1 VDTFAISLLGG
12 NAWMLLVAFA
22 VGLLLSWWTYR
33 RTVPPTTKAKRR
45 TLIIL
50 RGIGLTLLLVALF
63 QPVLTITKTNKAEPK
78 LAIVLDRSKS
88 MQLGNKGTD
97 TSARNSRREAMLKN
111 IAAVFPNEMM
121 RDPEKLAFL
130 SMSDEVLSVE
140 NALVLDTFKT
150 PGAST
155 NLSSLFTYLADQGKR
170 LNVEAIA
177 LYTDGAYT
185 IGSNPV
191 YQAEQ
196 LGIPIFA
203 VGLGD
208 STEQKDVAISELFV
222 NDLATVG
229 IAQPADVAI
238 RVTGVESGS
247 HVPVTLYGDGEK
259 LGEQIITVRQGVTD
273 YSVPFTFTPK
283 KEGVLKL
290 TARISSNVNEM
301 TTANNAR
308 INFVKVLKNTFRIVL
323 IAGAPSPDVSFVRD
337 FFEGRKE
344 VEFFTYIQKQGPEF
358 YEGVIDAQKVGSADL
373 IILIGYPNEVT
384 STESLALIKRLLV
397 SESRSLLFIPSRQLD
412 IEKLKQIEAALPFT
426 IPSSRISTNEIKV
439 SASVPTDKRSNPIM
453 RSGSLPEEIPTDWE
467 KLTPLVKTETS
478 FQPRSESEVL
488 AEATI
493 QSVKLGQPLIISRK
507 LGRSRQIAFTGY
519 GLWQWKLTSFG
530 RERAFRALSR
540 TKDTQAVKESALEV
554 FLGNA
559 TRWLV
564 SREDDKRV
572 RIAPTRK
579 LYDAGERIEFAAQ
592 VYDESFLPMDG
603 AIVTARITG
612 ASLPQPMEI
621 TLEPRSGGRYA
632 TTLPQGLQAG
642 DYVYSGEAKRDG
654 KTLGSDGGRFNV
666 GEFSA
671 EFAEPRMRADVLHEL
686 ADRTGG
692 KFYTTDNAAAI
703 LDDIRAHPRFR
714 AREVEDRSDFE
725 GRNAWPLLA
734 LAVLFFSIEW
744 FIRKRVGML

>member
-1 VDTFAISLLGG
+1 MENIGLSLLGG
-12 NAWMLLVAFA
+12 NVWTLLAAFV
-22 VGLLLSWWTYR
+22 VGLALSWWTYR
-33 RTVPPTTKAKRR
+33 RTIPPTSNAKRR
-45 TLIIL
+45 TLIVL

-63 QPVLTITKTNKAEPK
+63 QPVLTITKTNQVEPK

-88 MQLGNKGTD
+88 MQLPNMPGDTARGNT
-97 TSARNSRREAMLKN
+97 RLQAMLRSVP
-111 IAAVFPNEMM
+111 AVFPNEML
-121 RDPEKLAFL
+121 RDKTKLSL
-130 SMSDEVLSVE
+130 VSMSDDVIYLE
-140 NALVLDTFKT
+140 NSLALDTFKA
-150 PGAST
+150 PGAAT
-155 NLSSLFTYLADQGKR
+155 NLSSLFAYLSEEGKR
-170 LNVEAIA
+170 LNIEAVA

-185 IGSNPV
+185 IGANPV

-196 LGIPIFA
+196 LGVPVFA

-208 STEQKDVAISELFV
+208 STERKDASVTDLFV

-229 IAQPADVAI
+229 IAQPADASI
-238 RVTGVESGS
+238 RITGADPGS
-247 HVPVTLYGDGEK
+247 RVQVTLFGDGEK
-259 LGEQIITVRQGVTD
+259 LGEQIVTIREGVPE
-273 YSVPFTFTPK
+273 YSVPFMFTPK
-283 KEGVLKL
+283 KEGILKL
-290 TARISSNVNEM
+290 TARLSSNLSEM
-301 TTANNAR
+301 TTANNSR
-308 INFVKVLKNTFRIVL
+308 IAYVKVLKNTFRIVL
-323 IAGAPSPDVSFVRD
+323 VAGAPSSDVSFIRE

-358 YEGVIDAQKVGSADL
+358 YEGAIDAGKVGSADL
-373 IILIGYPNEVT
+373 VILIGYPNEVT
-384 STESLALIKRLLV
+384 SMESLAMIKRLLV

-412 IEKLKQIEAALPFT
+412 LEKLKQLEAALPFT
-426 IPSSRISTNEIKV
+426 IPTSRASTNEIKV
-439 SASVPTDKRSNPIM
+439 SVHVPTDKRSNPII
-453 RSGSLPEEIPTDWE
+453 RSGSLPEEIPLDWE
-467 KLTPLVKTETS
+467 KLAPLVKTEAS

-493 QSVKLGQPLIISRK
+493 QGVKLGQPLIISRK
-507 LGRSRQIAFTGY
+507 VGKARQIAFTGY

-530 RERAFRALSR
+530 RERAFQALSR
-540 TKDTQAVKESALEV
+540 TVDTAGVKESALEV

-564 SREDDKRV
+564 SREEDKRV
-572 RIAPTRK
+572 KIAPVRK

-592 VYDESFLPMDG
+592 VYDESFLPVDG

-612 ASLPQPMEI
+612 ATLPQPIEI

-642 DYVYSGEAKRDG
+642 DYAYSGEAKRDG
-654 KTLGSDGGRFNV
+654 KALGSDGGRFNV
-666 GEFSA
+666 GEYSA

-692 KFYTTDNAAAI
+692 KFYTTDNADKI
-703 LDDIRAHPRFR
+703 LDDIRAHPRFQ